1 MRDYRTD
8 EQKFDDICS
17 YNRQNKFT
25 INLKNMKFIKKLF
38 KKQKKEIG
46 GSGETTVHLD
56 KNFEFVGV
64 GFRGAGGFGG
74 GFSNSIQ
81 EILKQLP
88 KQIKVGNYDYNLRID
103 FFDDKVIAGY
113 RNQFEPNRELTVIQ
127 HGKSNSLSELLS
139 RLLALVKV
147 NINN

>member
-1 MRDYRTD
+1 
-8 EQKFDDICS
+8 
-17 YNRQNKFT
+17 
-25 INLKNMKFIKKLF
+25 MKFIKKLF
-38 KKQKKEIG
+38 KKQKKENG
-46 GSGETTVHLD
+46 GCGTVETTIYLD
-56 KNFEFVGV
+56 KDFKFYEYEV
-64 GFRGAGGFGG
+64 GFSGAGG

-103 FFDDKVIAGY
+103 FFDNKVIAGY
-113 RNQFEPNRELTVIQ
+113 QNQFGPNNELTIIQ

-147 NINN
+147 NINSNN

>member
-1 MRDYRTD
+1 
-8 EQKFDDICS
+8 
-17 YNRQNKFT
+17 
-25 INLKNMKFIKKLF
+25 MKFIKKLF
-38 KKQKKEIG
+38 NKQKKENG

-56 KNFEFVGV
+56 KNCEFYEV
-64 GFRGAGGFGG
+64 GFSGAGGFGG

-113 RNQFEPNRELTVIQ
+113 QNQFGPNNELTIIQ

-147 NINN
+147 NINSNN